1 MAVDFAAD
9 LLTANYNKWARPITV
24 TPVAS
29 APAAAAYQMRGIF
42 DTEALDLLGDDI
54 VISSEKIILDII
66 EEEFIG
72 SGHALPQQGDLINI
86 PAEGTLRALGDFE
99 VSSASSDGGGE
110 TTLELRKW
118 EAPVP

>member
-1 MAVDFAAD
+1 MVVNFSAD
-9 LLTANYNKWARPITV
+9 VLAPNYDQWARTITV

-42 DTEALDLLGDDI
+42 DTESLDLLSGDE
-54 VISSEKIILDII
+54 VIADQKTILDIS
-66 EEEFIG
+66 EEEFITG
-72 SGHALPQQGDLINI
+72 GHALPQQGDLINI
-86 PAEGTLRALGDFE
+86 PADGTLRALGDFE
-99 VSSASSDGGGE
+99 VSSTSSDGGGE